1 MVRCRILL
9 AGKEGYLNIQ
19 SLSLI
24 YIFIT
29 MIKTTQKTQSLLD
42 IWNSDTGVEDTD
54 GSIQFPERIK
64 LQKQLQ
70 DLILDRIEYYRG
82 DELFEE
88 YHSNFKWDASYTLTV
103 HWEVEYPEDPDE
115 RMYKGIYET
124 FEFPLEELKVY
135 LDGVKEPP
143 DRTSDMTEEDEAGEG
158 VFTGLCSI
166 YGGVVVNNLRP
177 RWWDNLPTP

>member
-1 MVRCRILL
+1 MISQI
-9 AGKEGYLNIQ
+9 A
-19 SLSLI
+19 
-24 YIFIT
+24 IT
-29 MIKTTQKTQSLLD
+29 RSLLD

-64 LQKQLQ
+64 LQEQLQ

-88 YHSNFKWDASYTLTV
+88 YHSNLKWDASYTLTV